1 MPLRQMHEVP
11 NGQNEL
17 SAKWAGSAKIL
28 GCYKRILLIF
38 LLDLVALDN
47 NIENIRTA
55 NVNLKVTD
63 RDNNCHISKVSYKM
77 WDHWNFDFSPHK
89 LTKDQKCIALELQ
102 EYHWQV
108 RENSVFIKRTV
119 SDLGGI
125 SFLIDQG
132 NKFNWFQT
140 CFRSRDKVATKTRIT
155 GRIAKQIKTPHKGT
169 YGNKLSN
176 EREFIR
182 ILFWHNF
189 HRMDTSASQHT
200 EKRKRDDGY
209 VSEEISGDAMDT
221 IITDFRALLLIHIG
235 NYQRSDKRAEEN
247 KIKRFRNLRDEAIRL
262 ALADEA
268 IRLALATTPPT
279 HLDDYQLR
287 TNDIL

>member
-1 MPLRQMHEVP
+1 MHEAP

-28 GCYKRILLIF
+28 GCYKRIFLIF

-77 WDHWNFDFSPHK
+77 WDHWNFEFSPHK

-119 SDLGGI
+119 SDLGE
-125 SFLIDQG
+125 
-132 NKFNWFQT
+132 
-140 CFRSRDKVATKTRIT
+140 VE
-155 GRIAKQIKTPHKGT
+155 IK
-169 YGNKLSN
+169 
-176 EREFIR
+176 
-182 ILFWHNF
+182 
-189 HRMDTSASQHT
+189 
-200 EKRKRDDGY
+200 
-209 VSEEISGDAMDT
+209 
-221 IITDFRALLLIHIG
+221 
-235 NYQRSDKRAEEN
+235 
-247 KIKRFRNLRDEAIRL
+247 
-262 ALADEA
+262 
-268 IRLALATTPPT
+268 
-279 HLDDYQLR
+279 
-287 TNDIL
+287 

>member
-1 MPLRQMHEVP
+1 MHEVP

-17 SAKWAGSAKIL
+17 LAKWAGSAKIL
-28 GCYKRILLIF
+28 GCYKRIFLIF

-77 WDHWNFDFSPHK
+77 WDHWNFEFSPHK
-89 LTKDQKCIALELQ
+89 LTKEQKCIALEFQ

-108 RENSVFIKRTV
+108 REDSVFIKRTV

-125 SFLIDQG
+125 SFLIDQR

-140 CFRSRDKVATKTRIT
+140 CFRSRDKVATKTRII
-155 GRIAKQIKTPHKGT
+155 GRIAKQIKTPYKGT

-182 ILFWHNF
+182 ILFWHDF

-221 IITDFRALLLIHIG
+221 TITDFRAMQLMQIE
-235 NYQRSDKRAEEN
+235 NYQRRYKRAEES
-247 KIKRFRNLRDEAIRL
+247 KLKRFRNLRDEAIRS
-262 ALADEA
+262 
-268 IRLALATTPPT
+268 ALATTPPM
-279 HLDDYQLR
+279 QLGNYKLR
-287 TNDIL
+287 HNDI

>member
-28 GCYKRILLIF
+28 GCYKRIFLIF

-132 NKFNWFQT
+132 IKFNWFQT
-140 CFRSRDKVATKTRIT
+140 CFRSRDKVVTKTRIT
-155 GRIAKQIKTPHKGT
+155 GWIAKQIKTPHKGT

-221 IITDFRALLLIHIG
+221 ITDFRALLLIQIG

-247 KIKRFRNLRDEAIRL
+247 KIKRFMNLRDEATRL

-279 HLDDYQLR
+279 HLEDYQLR
-287 TNDIL
+287 YNDI

>member
-28 GCYKRILLIF
+28 GCYKRIFLIF

-77 WDHWNFDFSPHK
+77 WDHWNFDFSPPK
-89 LTKDQKCIALELQ
+89 LTKEQKCIALEFQ

-125 SFLIDQG
+125 TFLIDQG

-140 CFRSRDKVATKTRIT
+140 CFRSRDKVATKTRII
-155 GRIAKQIKTPHKGT
+155 GRIAKQIKTPYKGT

-221 IITDFRALLLIHIG
+221 TITDFRAMQLMQIE
-235 NYQRSDKRAEEN
+235 NYQRRYKRAEES
-247 KIKRFRNLRDEAIRL
+247 KLKRFRNLRDEAIRS
-262 ALADEA
+262 
-268 IRLALATTPPT
+268 ALATTPPM
-279 HLDDYQLR
+279 QLGNYKLR
-287 TNDIL
+287 HNDI